1 MLALLASATA
11 FAANSSRPNFVFV
24 LTDDQDLRLD
34 GFSDAYTEHGSLAA
48 MPIVRQRLMGEG
60 AQLTNFFVNTP
71 ICCPSRTEFFSGR
84 YFHNVG
90 PPSDTAGKCMHAD
103 TSFASSNTTG
113 LFGTLTRHGYNTG
126 VFGKVTNDQQHIL
139 DALVAANS
147 ATYIDS
153 PIASTP

>member
-11 FAANSSRPNFVFV
+11 FAATNSSRPNFVFV

-71 ICCPSRTEFFSGR
+71 ICCPSRSEVLSGR
-84 YFHNVG
+84 C
-90 PPSDTAGKCMHAD
+90 KLL
-103 TSFASSNTTG
+103 SS
-113 LFGTLTRHGYNTG
+113 YSY
-126 VFGKVTNDQQHIL
+126 L
-139 DALVAANS
+139 DIVLMS
-147 ATYIDS
+147 G
-153 PIASTP
+153 